1 MVKTSKTASTLEYA
15 SFKTASKGMIR
26 NLILFFVASFSEGQ
40 LNKQFDG
47 DAKECDHLKKVPI
60 SGYIH
65 DTSPV
70 KPSRNNYTYFN
81 FKFQS
86 TNGFCDGVCFDKSLY
101 NQVKQKDETQKS
113 VRLSNYSLKRS
124 LQNSNDMTIVIN
136 KRTKI
141 ESISECPFDHQ
152 APSKRFI
159 KISEIDNISDFTLV
173 SVIGKVHIRSEQSEV
188 KVQERSVM
196 KLDCNIAD
204 DTSAIKLTLWDK
216 NIPLVQEGQ
225 VYEIVNARVRSF
237 QGEKY
242 LSSNFD
248 TIITTVKSD
257 VRNMIVVPQLMEN
270 EESLSLN
277 TITVNR
283 IAGVQEIQRYAV
295 CNSCHRRLSN
305 LQSDLSICDSCG
317 LSQIKTAADETHFS
331 VGVFIGGEHNV
342 LLRVLQDQVE
352 SFIKL
357 YNEQAESYNKINV
370 ENPTNS
376 EIIAAFLAAREL
388 KITFNTKSKL
398 VSSILYSK

>member
-1 MVKTSKTASTLEYA
+1 VFFFSVESTNECQ
-15 SFKTASKGMIR
+15 
-26 NLILFFVASFSEGQ
+26 NEE
-40 LNKQFDG
+40 FDG
-47 DAKECDHLKKVPI
+47 DAKQRDHLRKVPI
-60 SGYIH
+60 CGYIH

-70 KPSRNNYTYFN
+70 KPSRSNYTYFN
-81 FKFQS
+81 FNFQ
-86 TNGFCDGVCFDKSLY
+86 TANGFCDGVCFDKSLY

-124 LQNSNDMTIVIN
+124 LHNSNDMAIVVN

-141 ESISECPFDHQ
+141 ESISECPFDHK
-152 APSKRFI
+152 APLKRFL
-159 KISEIDNISDFTLV
+159 KISEIGDISDFTLV
-173 SVIGKVHIRSEQSEV
+173 SIIGKVHIRSEQIEV

-204 DTSAIKLTLWDK
+204 DTSAIKLTLWGK

-225 VYEIVNARVRSF
+225 VYEIVNARVRTY

-257 VRNMIVVPQLMEN
+257 AQNMRVVSQLMED
-270 EESLSLN
+270 EESISED
-277 TITVNR
+277 TIIVNR
-283 IAGVQEIQRYAV
+283 IGGVQEIQRYAV
-295 CNSCHRRLSN
+295 CNSCRRKLSN

-317 LSQIKTAADETHFS
+317 LSQIKTAADQTHFN

-342 LLRVLQDQVE
+342 LLRVLQDQAE

-357 YNEQAESYNKINV
+357 YNEQAEEWNKINV
-370 ENPTNS
+370 ESPRNS
-376 EIIAAFLAAREL
+376 EIIDAFLAVRDL
-388 KITFNTKSKL
+388 KITFNPKSKL
-398 VSSILYSK
+398 VTSILYSK

>member
-15 SFKTASKGMIR
+15 SFKTVSKGMIR

-159 KISEIDNISDFTLV
+159 KISEINNISDFTLV

-188 KVQERSVM
+188 KVQEWSVM

-257 VRNMIVVPQLMEN
+257 VRNMTVVPQLMEN

-305 LQSDLSICDSCG
+305 LQSYLSTCDSCG
-317 LSQIKTAADETHFS
+317 LSQIKTAADQTHFS